1 MTDNAAKW
9 SPKIDTRNRLNAKSP
24 DREGV
29 MTENPH
35 MQIMYDI
42 RSKLK
47 LALNEVPDC
56 PKVSSMDELFT
67 KAEEVVHGNWQKHV
81 SELFSQHRSEWLK
94 KIEGKEEYKELHDIL
109 SNDKL
114 FEQKMR
120 LYQLGPLEPLRK
132 IAPEAWYKLLLA
144 QSERQLAQIWLMN
157 HWLKQQ
163 KEELPKSMGM
173 TPDEVKLTLEI
184 GNLAKYFNVA
194 FLKQTELAD
203 TPGGS
208 LPTPLTGIQGAD
220 SLYEVYETPTDEEYK
235 LKTFGE
241 VFKSE
246 WGKIVEHTK
255 RLSGKTADLLA
266 AGKIPES
273 YKGLPEHLN
282 MVAEIYGSQEK
293 DPEKIAEMWKELD
306 KSCKALADSGCPISV
321 IGQAVAMVAGEA
333 NKVDVEFRVGL
344 RNEKAQALEG
354 VMKTFHESAQN
365 IVDTKADTLSE
376 RVILPVPQV
385 TRQIYSFGTDLVWET
400 PADTRPEATNIH
412 YNTIAKEGMAMKPIL
427 DRLLPENPITEK
439 EYRDAFVL
447 DTTLHELGHGILPVE
462 DENISERTGTTSE
475 ANIIEELKAETAS
488 FVILRDT
495 MKKKGGVDV
504 RSQALAKMS
513 VVLDS
518 LLNKSSE
525 KGSESERYYYT
536 GIAIVKE
543 LLDRGALKEKNGAY
557 FIEDPDQVVEIVANM
572 GDTIINE
579 YYENK
584 GSNPE
589 RVSEKGR
596 ELRQAKSDPKVAAF
610 LKAIQTIQN
619 S

>member
-1 MTDNAAKW
+1 MADVTTKW
-9 SPKIDTRNRLNAKSP
+9 SPTIDDRNRLNPLNP
-24 DREGV
+24 DREGA
-29 MTENPH
+29 MTDNPH
-35 MQIMYDI
+35 MQTMYDI

-56 PKVSSMDELFT
+56 PRVNSMDELFT

-81 SELFSQHRSEWLK
+81 SELFNQHRTEWLK
-94 KIEGKEEYKELHDIL
+94 EVEGKEEYKELHDIL

-120 LYQLGPLEPLRK
+120 LFQLGPLEPLRT
-132 IAPEAWYKLLLA
+132 IAPDAWYKLLLA

-163 KEELPKSMGM
+163 KEELPKSMKM

-208 LPTPLTGIQGAD
+208 SATPLAGVQGAD
-220 SLYEVYETPTDEEYK
+220 SLYEVYENPTDEEYK

-246 WGKIVEHTK
+246 WGKIVEHLK
-255 RLSGKTADLLA
+255 RLSGKTADLIT

-282 MVAEIYGSQEK
+282 LVAEVYGSKEK

-306 KSCKALADSGCPISV
+306 KSCKALGDSGCPISI

-344 RNEKAQALEG
+344 RNEKAQSLEG
-354 VMKTFHESAQN
+354 VMKTFHESAQS
-365 IVDTKADTLSE
+365 IVDAKADALTE
-376 RVILPVPQV
+376 RVTLPVPQV
-385 TRQIYSFGTDLVWET
+385 TRQIYSFGTDLIWET

-427 DRLLPENPITEK
+427 DQLLPENPITEK

-462 DENISERTGTTSE
+462 DSNIVERVGTTSE
-475 ANIIEELKAETAS
+475 ADIMEELKAETAS
-488 FVILRDT
+488 FVILRDA
-495 MKKKGGVDV
+495 MKKGGDV
-504 RSQALAKMS
+504 NIRSQALAKMS
-513 VVLDS
+513 VILDY

-525 KGSESERYYYT
+525 EGGASERYYYT
-536 GIAIVKE
+536 GIAIVQE
-543 LLDRGALKEKNGAY
+543 LLDQGALQEKNGVY
-557 FIEDPDQVVEIVANM
+557 SIKDPGQVVEIIAGM
-572 GDTIINE
+572 GDTIIKE

-584 GSNPE
+584 DSNPE
-589 RVSEKGR
+589 RVTEKGR
-596 ELRQAKSDPKVAAF
+596 ELRLAKLEPKVAAF